1 MIPSEYCYRVLAID
15 PGTDTL
21 GSAVLDVDVR
31 VGDVEVP
38 YAGTWHAARRF
49 DPDSDAAYTYGSR
62 LARIREHQDSLVRL
76 LEEHKPHAVACETPF
91 IGRFAQSG
99 MALSELFGALQ
110 LTVLEW
116 SPNCGFLGVD
126 NRSAKTAVGIK
137 TKKVQKEDV
146 RNCVYNLIDLQCI
159 NGIDLK
165 HLDEHSIDAIAVGY
179 YAAGLLREEWRTLDT
194 HRRTSNDYSLEPR
207 G

>member
-31 VGDVEVP
+31 VGDVEVS

-62 LARIREHQDSLVRL
+62 LARIREHQESLTRL
-76 LEEHKPHAVACETPF
+76 LDEHKPHAVACETPF
-91 IGRFAQSG
+91 IGRFANSG

-110 LTVLEW
+110 LAVLEW

-137 TKKVQKEDV
+137 TKKVQKTDV
-146 RNCVYNLIDLQCI
+146 RDCVLNLVDLQCLTGV
-159 NGIDLK
+159 NLK
-165 HLDEHSIDAIAVGY
+165 LLDEHSIDAIAVGY
-179 YAAGLLREEWRTLDT
+179 YAAGLLREEWETLDK
-194 HRRTSNDYSLEPR
+194 HRRTSNDHRLELR
-207 G
+207 K

>member
-76 LEEHKPHAVACETPF
+76 LQICAYTDQSTTVAV
-91 IGRFAQSG
+91 QYMS
-99 MALSELFGALQ
+99 
-110 LTVLEW
+110 
-116 SPNCGFLGVD
+116 
-126 NRSAKTAVGIK
+126 
-137 TKKVQKEDV
+137 
-146 RNCVYNLIDLQCI
+146 
-159 NGIDLK
+159 
-165 HLDEHSIDAIAVGY
+165 
-179 YAAGLLREEWRTLDT
+179 
-194 HRRTSNDYSLEPR
+194 SLMS
-207 G
+207 